1 MDETVSY
8 LSLLSI
14 LTVVLLINY
23 TVIQNFD
30 SSEYMEKEQYQQ
42 IIPTLNTRRGVYDWS
57 GS

>member
-1 MDETVSY
+1 M
-8 LSLLSI
+8 
-14 LTVVLLINY
+14 VLLINY